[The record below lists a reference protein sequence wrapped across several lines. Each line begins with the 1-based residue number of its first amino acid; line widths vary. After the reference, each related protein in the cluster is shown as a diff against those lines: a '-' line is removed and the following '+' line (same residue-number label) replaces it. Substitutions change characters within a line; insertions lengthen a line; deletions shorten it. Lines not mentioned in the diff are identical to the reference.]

1 MLPKELEECFYDD
14 LNISKVFAY
23 LNKVIKKKEN
33 FETDANKKNLK
44 RILMTVSNILGIFK
58 KDPKIGLIKK

>member
-23 LNKVIKKKEN
+23 LNKVIKMKEN
-33 FETDANKKNLK
+33 FKTDESKKN
-44 RILMTVSNILGIFK
+44 
-58 KDPKIGLIKK
+58 IKKNFNDSE